1 MFDVNFVPE
10 KEPSLPTTLN
20 VPSLFASQTCTTRL
34 FSGVIDKQVIWERLF
49 FLFFFSPHVLHKSHS
64 QQTVT
69 RFNPSPTNAD

>member
-20 VPSLFASQTCTTRL
+20 VSSPFASQTCTTRL
-34 FSGVIDKQVIWERLF
+34 FSRVIDKQVIWERLF
-49 FLFFFSPHVLHKSHS
+49 FFPPHVLHKSHS

>member
-34 FSGVIDKQVIWERLF
+34 FSRVIDKQVIWERLGGF
-49 FLFFFSPHVLHKSHS
+49 SSPHVLHKSHS